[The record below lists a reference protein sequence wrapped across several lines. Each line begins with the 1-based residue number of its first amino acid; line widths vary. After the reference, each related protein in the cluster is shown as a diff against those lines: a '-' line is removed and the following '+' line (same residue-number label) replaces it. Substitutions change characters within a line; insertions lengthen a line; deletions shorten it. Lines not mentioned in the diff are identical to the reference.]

1 MDNYLLN
8 NSNII
13 ENKSYMFIDE
23 YINSTKTFQLPSSPN
38 TIIINN
44 FDIDDF
50 NVNDTFIITNSS
62 YSVFNNK
69 KIRLISKGTD
79 FDEDHKMTFEKIGD
93 DWIRYTSYWYGTYYH
108 SGSATFNI
116 KKSSFTSQLLFNN
129 QYLYEG
135 TEKNIYGDIPNLIFS
150 DLYNISIKRLTN
162 PNRILIKYIPS
173 NTLSPL
179 SDIIQSFNPNHYS
192 IEGLYKIV
200 DSNTDYDNKLLKL
213 YNYDFNTDNI
223 NLQITINNNAD
234 ISTTNGNLD
243 TTFDTP
249 ILADKIRLN
258 VLEWNSFIS
267 LRYDVYTSDTIDG
280 TYQLNN
286 TPEIDRYYSSV

>member
-1 MDNYLLN
+1 MIGLDIHHIGMVL
-8 NSNII
+8 
-13 ENKSYMFIDE
+13 
-23 YINSTKTFQLPSSPN
+23 
-38 TIIINN
+38 IIIV
-44 FDIDDF
+44 D
-50 NVNDTFIITNSS
+50 
-62 YSVFNNK
+62 
-69 KIRLISKGTD
+69 L
-79 FDEDHKMTFEKIGD
+79 
-93 DWIRYTSYWYGTYYH
+93 
-108 SGSATFNI
+108 
-116 KKSSFTSQLLFNN
+116 QLLILRKVHLHHNY
-129 QYLYEG
+129 YLIFIYEG

-192 IEGLYKIV
+192 MKVYIKIV

-286 TPEIDRYYSSV
+286 TPEIDRYYSSVWAIMIKEQALQDP